1 MLLSAPVDQLACCR
15 FLWCCQAAV
24 QLSETGAWNGHAHL
38 EMATPDFN
46 NMGGVRLGSK
56 QCMYICV
63 LHGKDWFELFVTGGM
78 GGVIVG
84 LLSQEG
90 YKDIRYYCVI
100 VPGGI

>member
-1 MLLSAPVDQLACCR
+1 MLLSAPVDQLAPRC
-15 FLWCCQAAV
+15 FLWWCRSAV

-38 EMATPDFN
+38 EMATPKSQFPLYVDFN

-78 GGVIVG
+78 GGVIV
-84 LLSQEG
+84 
-90 YKDIRYYCVI
+90 
-100 VPGGI
+100 P